1 MEISVYITSYNQK
14 HYLKEAIESV
24 LAQTLKPRQVII
36 VDDHSSDG
44 SQDLIAG
51 FHSQYPDLVT
61 PIYHSQNTGVT
72 QVRIDALQA
81 VTGDYVT
88 YVDGDDRFL
97 PTKLEKEANLLQA
110 SPHAQIVFSN
120 NFYMTADGIHKGI
133 WADEVKPPEGN
144 VFCQTFAR
152 DFPRRNLFRME
163 LVNYRAWK
171 RIGFHDPN
179 LSMYEDFDMRIR
191 LTKHLQVVY
200 YDEPLTEIRLHYTGL
215 ASSKRVRHLEA
226 LDYIYRKNKPLLNDL
241 SKAERDYVN
250 RKLGGWI
257 AQVARC
263 ASEESLNEGQRLQ
276 AAKLLLAAMR
286 YDPAI
291 SDWPWLMRIFV
302 PKAIYQRAALF
313 VKRACLRASKKG

>member
-1 MEISVYITSYNQK
+1 MKISVYITSYNQK
-14 HYLKEAIESV
+14 HYLEEAIESV
-24 LAQTLKPRQVII
+24 LAQTLKPCQIVI
-36 VDDHSSDG
+36 VDDCSIDG
-44 SQDLIAG
+44 SQELIAG
-51 FHSQYPDLVT
+51 FHSQYPDLIT
-61 PIYHSQNTGVT
+61 PIYHTQNTGVT

-81 VTGDYVT
+81 VTGEYVT

-97 PTKLEKEANLLQA
+97 PTKLEREANLLRA
-110 SPHAQIVFSN
+110 SPHAKIAFSN

-163 LVNYRAWK
+163 LVDYQAWK
-171 RIGFHDPN
+171 RVGFQDPN

-200 YDEPLTEIRLHYTGL
+200 YDEPLTEIRLHYKGL

-257 AQVARC
+257 AQVARR

-291 SDWPWLMRIFV
+291 FDWPSLVRILA
-302 PKAIYQRAALF
+302 PGAIYQRVALF
-313 VKRACLRASKKG
+313 FKRACLRFGKKG